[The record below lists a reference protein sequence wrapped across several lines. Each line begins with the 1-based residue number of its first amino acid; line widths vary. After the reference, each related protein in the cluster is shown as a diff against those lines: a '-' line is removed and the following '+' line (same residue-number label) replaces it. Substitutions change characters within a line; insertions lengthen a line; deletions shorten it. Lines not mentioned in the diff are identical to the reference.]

1 MIHTDLKKRKQQ
13 NPVLTLSII
22 GIYFHVFRS
31 LISFQKGGKLPI
43 YFPHSTQPKEGA
55 TFKKGTEKE
64 ETRRM
69 RRNCGKEEN
78 DNGNSN
84 VSC

>member
-1 MIHTDLKKRKQQ
+1 MYLEVKFLFKKGVEYQFNFPILLNPRK
-13 NPVLTLSII
+13 
-22 GIYFHVFRS
+22 
-31 LISFQKGGKLPI
+31 
-43 YFPHSTQPKEGA
+43 EA

-84 VSC
+84 V